1 LIVGYFV
8 GKFGLF
14 GIPKEVPPTPGKQ
27 AMNIVTCL
35 KLLTIDWNMSWVAG
49 IVSLF
54 LHQTKR

>member
-1 LIVGYFV
+1 MVIALTFNIYRSGTGLIVGYFV

-35 KLLTIDWNMSWVAG
+35 KNIN
-49 IVSLF
+49 IY
-54 LHQTKR
+54 R